1 MYPDDLKYTKEHEWA
16 RLEGKAVRVGITHY
30 AQDALGDIVY
40 VDLPA
45 PGTQV
50 AAGQALGEVESTKSV
65 SDIYSPITG
74 SIGER
79 NARLEESPEI
89 VNQDPY
95 GEGWMVLIE
104 PSNAAELDGLLSAAD
119 YQAFVEAQVASS

>member
-1 MYPDDLKYTKEHEWA
+1 MYPEDLKYTKEHEWA
-16 RLEGKAVRVGITHY
+16 KLDGKAVRVGITHY

-40 VDLPA
+40 VDLPG

-50 AAGQALGEVESTKSV
+50 SAGQAFGEVESTKSV

-74 SIGER
+74 SISER
-79 NARLEESPEI
+79 NAKLEESPDL

-104 PSNAAELDGLLSAAD
+104 PTNAGELDGLLSAAD
-119 YQAFVEAQVASS
+119 YQAFIEAEASSS

>member
-1 MYPDDLKYTKEHEWA
+1 MYPEDLKYTKEHEWA
-16 RLEGKAVRVGITHY
+16 KLEGKVVRVGITHY

-40 VDLPA
+40 VDLPG

-65 SDIYSPITG
+65 SDIYSPISG
-74 SIGER
+74 SITER
-79 NARLEESPEI
+79 NSRLEEAPDL
-89 VNQDPY
+89 VNQEPY

-104 PSNAAELDGLLSAAD
+104 PTNAAELDGLLSATD
-119 YQAFVEAQVASS
+119 YKAFIEAEASNS

>member
-16 RLEGKAVRVGITHY
+16 RLEGNMVRVGITHY

-40 VDLPA
+40 VDLPG
-45 PGTQV
+45 PGTKV
-50 AAGQALGEVESTKSV
+50 SAGQALGEVESTKSV
-65 SDIYSPITG
+65 SDIYSPLTG
-74 SIGER
+74 SIAER

-89 VNQDPY
+89 ANQDPY

-104 PSNAAELDGLLSAAD
+104 PANVAELDGLLTAAD
-119 YQAFVEAQVASS
+119 YQAFIESEGSNA

>member
-1 MYPDDLKYTKEHEWA
+1 MYPEDLKYTKEHEWA
-16 RLEGKAVRVGITHY
+16 RVEGNLVRVGITHY

-40 VDLPA
+40 VDLPG

-50 AAGQALGEVESTKSV
+50 SSGQALGEVESTKSV
-65 SDIYSPITG
+65 SDIYSPVTG
-74 SIGER
+74 SISER
-79 NARLEESPEI
+79 NARLEDAPDL

-104 PSNAAELDGLLSAAD
+104 PANAAELDGLLSAAD
-119 YQAFVEAQVASS
+119 YKTFVEAEGSTS

>member
-1 MYPDDLKYTKEHEWA
+1 MYPEDLKYTKEHEWA
-16 RLEGKAVRVGITHY
+16 RVEGNLIRVGITHY

-40 VDLPA
+40 VDLPG

-50 AAGQALGEVESTKSV
+50 ASGQALGEVESTKSV
-65 SDIYSPITG
+65 SDIYSPVTG
-74 SIGER
+74 SISER
-79 NARLEESPEI
+79 NARLEDAPDL

-104 PSNAAELDGLLSAAD
+104 PSNAGELDGLLSAAD
-119 YQAFVEAQVASS
+119 YLAFVEAESATS